1 MHRPFHSRVQ
11 LLKDLSYE
19 LHLGS
24 TILDF
29 GCGVGAT
36 VSALR
41 EDGYNA
47 YGCDIILRSEVEVA
61 LGSANLIRLIPQNPY
76 RIPFDDNTFDLLI
89 SYQVLE
95 HVQNF
100 EAVFS
105 EFFRVL
111 KPGGAG
117 LHIFPPR
124 YILVE
129 PHIYVPL
136 AGVIQRRWWLAI
148 WAYLGIRNSFQK
160 GLSAKTVI
168 ERNFDFL
175 QTKTNYLTK
184 NQIAYSVGQFFQEYK
199 FSELLALKNS
209 SKSFLYPF
217 FKYIP
222 FSSAVL
228 SGLMSRVLFIR
239 KTP

>member
-1 MHRPFHSRVQ
+1 MQRPFHSKVK

-19 LHLGS
+19 LHPRS

-29 GCGVGAT
+29 GCGAGAT
-36 VSALR
+36 VWALR
-41 EDGYNA
+41 EEGYDA
-47 YGCDIILRSEVEVA
+47 YGCDIVIPSEVEA
-61 LGSANLIRLIPQNPY
+61 ARGNANLIRLITQNPY
-76 RIPFDDNTFDLLI
+76 RIPFDDNTFDLI
-89 SYQVLE
+89 SSYQVLE
-95 HVQNF
+95 HVQNY

-105 EFFRVL
+105 EFFRIL

-117 LHIFPPR
+117 LHVFPPR

-129 PHIYVPL
+129 PHISVPL
-136 AGVIQRRWWLAI
+136 ASAIQRRWWLAI

-184 NQIAYSVGQFFQEYK
+184 NKITYSVGQFFQEYK

-209 SKSFLYPF
+209 SKSFLHPF

-228 SGLMSRVLFIR
+228 SGLVSRVLFFR
-239 KTP
+239 KNP